1 MLRRLRPLL
10 VVTLTVVL
18 LAVIVSGCTKKTA
31 APAGQQDKGVVISYN
46 TPAEWANWKV
56 VLKSFE
62 DEAGIKAPSDNK
74 NSGQTVSQLIAEKAN
89 PQCDVAYYGITY
101 AVKAAKS
108 GLLDSYQPQHSDE
121 IPAELHAPDWTW
133 FTLHYG
139 AVAFVVNKDALGSA
153 PVPQSFADLL
163 KPEYKGKV
171 GFLDPT
177 SAFTGYASCVA
188 ANIAMGGT
196 LDNWAP
202 GITYLRKLEA
212 NGAIHPKQ
220 TATAQIEKGEIPIMI
235 DYDFNGYHMHY
246 VDQANIEVIIPQEG
260 SIIVPYVI
268 SLVKNAPHLDN
279 AKKFLDYCMSD
290 KGQAAFADGFVIPI
304 RKGVMKA
311 ETQAKFLP
319 STDYAR
325 AKSIDYAKMG
335 TSQDQFVKLWLSQV
349 ATAK

>member
-1 MLRRLRPLL
+1 MLRRLKLL
-10 VVTLTVVL
+10 MVAVAVVAM
-18 LAVIVSGCTKKTA
+18 LAVLAGCATKTS
-31 APAGQQDKGVVISYN
+31 APAAQQTDKGVVISYN
-46 TPAEWANWKV
+46 TPVEWANWKS
-56 VLKSFE
+56 VLKSFQ
-62 DEAGIKAPSDNK
+62 DETGIKAPSDNK

-101 AVKAAKS
+101 GVKAAKN
-108 GLLDSYQPQHSDE
+108 DVVASYQPPHSNE

-139 AVAFVVNKDALGSA
+139 AVAFVVNKDALGGA
-153 PVPQSFADLL
+153 AVPRSFADLL

-177 SAFTGYASCVA
+177 SAFTGYASCTA
-188 ANIAMGGT
+188 ANIALGGT
-196 LDNWAP
+196 LDNWDP
-202 GITYLRKLEA
+202 GIAYLKKLEA

-235 DYDFNGYHMHY
+235 DYDFNGYRMHY
-246 VDQANIEVIIPQEG
+246 VDQANIEVVIPQEG

-268 SLVKNAPHLDN
+268 SLVKNAPHLEN

-290 KGQAAFADGFVIPI
+290 NGQAAFADGFVTPI

-319 STDYAR
+319 ATDYAR
-325 AKSIDYAKMG
+325 AKPIDYAKMG
-335 TSQDQFVKLWLSQV
+335 AVQDQFTKLWLSQV
-349 ATAK
+349 ATTK